1 MKKDLS
7 DQECLKFTLSKA
19 VGLAIVAGSGILK
32 LPQILKILASGS
44 VEGISSVGYY
54 LETDTFM
61 QTAGMSMA
69 RGIPFSVYGETLII
83 MAQNFV
89 IILMIWRYNKA
100 IGLAEKAAVFLF
112 FAGYGFCLFTNV
124 FSPDHWNLISGS
136 NTALT
141 VFSKLPQIIQNF
153 RMGSTGQMAFLTFL
167 LNFLGSVARVGTVLM
182 ESDDF
187 MFRLQYLAGLFLN
200 FIIIVQFAMYWN
212 VAKKVDASSTL
223 DKNKSKKE

>member
-1 MKKDLS
+1 MVSAGAGAPQANATAGAKAALKWFIFREDCYEKFVVKQDFS
-7 DQECLKFTLSKA
+7 DKECLKFTISKA

-32 LPQILKILASGS
+32 LPQIIKILANGS

-54 LETDTFM
+54 IETDTFM

-89 IILMIWRYNKA
+89 IISLIWRFNKA
-100 IGLAEKAAVFLF
+100 IGLAEKAGVFLF
-112 FAGYGFCLFTNV
+112 FASYGFCLFTNV

-141 VFSKLPQIIQNF
+141 IFSKLP
-153 RMGSTGQMAFLTFL
+153 
-167 LNFLGSVARVGTVLM
+167 
-182 ESDDF
+182 
-187 MFRLQYLAGLFLN
+187 
-200 FIIIVQFAMYWN
+200 
-212 VAKKVDASSTL
+212 
-223 DKNKSKKE
+223 

>member
-1 MKKDLS
+1 
-7 DQECLKFTLSKA
+7 
-19 VGLAIVAGSGILK
+19 
-32 LPQILKILASGS
+32 
-44 VEGISSVGYY
+44 
-54 LETDTFM
+54 
-61 QTAGMSMA
+61 MA

-89 IILMIWRYNKA
+89 IILMIWNYNKA
-100 IGLAEKAAVFLF
+100 LGFAEKGMVFLF

-124 FSPDHWNLISGS
+124 FTPDQWNLISGS

-153 RMGSTGQMAFLTFL
+153 NMGSTGQMAFLTFL

-200 FIIIVQFAMYWN
+200 FIIIC
-212 VAKKVDASSTL
+212 
-223 DKNKSKKE
+223 